1 MAKISLS
8 MTPEKCG
15 LLDAVLRAFNGT
27 DHFSKET
34 ILPIFDGDENIAADY
49 IDILAQLRYV
59 RKIGEIEGSRL
70 GQVFYKEPGLDL
82 FLSEGGFTTQYNK
95 KVQEQKQADKRQN
108 LETQN
113 LELQNEALRYQT
125 TIRDQEGRIR
135 NLDEK
140 VKRFEM
146 LKNYEW
152 IIRLAF
158 GVFSAAIAWW
168 FTKCN

>member
-1 MAKISLS
+1 MNL
-8 MTPEKCG
+8 EKCE
-15 LLDAVLRAFNGT
+15 LLDAVLKAFNGK
-27 DHFSKET
+27 DHVSKET
-34 ILPIFDGDENIAADY
+34 ILSIFGGDENIAVDY

-70 GQVFYKEPGLDL
+70 GLVFYKEQGLDL

-95 KVQEQKQADKRQN
+95 KELEQKQADNRQN

-125 TIRDQEGRIR
+125 TIRDQEDRIR

-140 VKRFEM
+140 VKHFEI

-158 GVFSAAIAWW
+158 GAISALLAWW
-168 FTKCN
+168 LTKAN